1 MDDGE
6 IKNTVSQAL
15 RSDELL
21 EASRISVTVEQGV
34 VTLVG
39 GVDSETKKQHAE
51 AIARGVDGVESVVNE
66 LDVVLPLGDQRS
78 DEEIARAAVL
88 AVRLGAPGAVKVSVD
103 DAGYLWVNG
112 ESKGYFAWDGDFDRC
127 FFFDESGEFIEGYYL
142 VGLLAE
148 AFLRKSPGSRIVH
161 DPRDQARPARRHR
174 WE

>member
-103 DAGYLWVNG
+103 DGWVTLDGTVDAAEQRESVARAVGSLAGVRGVTNLIQV
-112 ESKGYFAWDGDFDRC
+112 
-127 FFFDESGEFIEGYYL
+127 
-142 VGLLAE
+142 
-148 AFLRKSPGSRIVH
+148 
-161 DPRDQARPARRHR
+161 RDLQPSA
-174 WE
+174 

>member
-78 DEEIARAAVL
+78 DEEIARAALLVI
-88 AVRLGAPGAVKVSVD
+88 RLGAPGGVKVSVD
-103 DAGYLWVNG
+103 DGWVTLDGTVDAAEQG
-112 ESKGYFAWDGDFDRC
+112 EALARAIGSLTGVRGVTNLIQV
-127 FFFDESGEFIEGYYL
+127 SGL
-142 VGLLAE
+142 QP
-148 AFLRKSPGSRIVH
+148 SP
-161 DPRDQARPARRHR
+161 
-174 WE
+174 